1 MRTSLTSILL
11 ALATGA
17 SLLLIANPPIRVPIV
32 LAAGGPVS
40 PHGAAKA
47 GGVARQ
53 DGAGDGQEMVIRF
66 ASNPAP
72 APPFLLSD
80 LDGNVVSTAQWHGKV
95 VLLTFWATWCPPC
108 RDEIPMLI
116 DLAKRYADRLEVIGV
131 SMDDAAPEAVRVFA
145 MQAGINYPIVMG
157 SPEIVGEYGGMP
169 ALPTTFVVN
178 TDGRIV
184 QKHVGLYPPEV
195 YESEVRSLLGLPVNA
210 KVETFADTGQIFL
223 KNAANATELPGVDFT
238 GLTPEQK
245 AAVLKRMNSEICT
258 CGCRLT
264 IAQCRVNDST
274 CATSKAL
281 AAKIIQEVLAAS
293 RPSPAPP
300 SAASPQANP

>member
-1 MRTSLTSILL
+1 MRRSLISILL
-11 ALATGA
+11 TLVAGVSA
-17 SLLLIANPPIRVPIV
+17 LLIALPAMRAPIV
-32 LAAGGPVS
+32 LAAGGD
-40 PHGAAKA
+40 
-47 GGVARQ
+47 ARQ
-53 DGAGDGQEMVIRF
+53 DGQELVIRF
-66 ASNPAP
+66 ASNPTP
-72 APPFLLSD
+72 VPPFLVSD
-80 LDGNVVSTAQWHGKV
+80 LDGNVVSTAEWHGKV

-116 DLAKRYADRLEVIGV
+116 DLAKRYADRLEVVGV
-131 SMDDAAPEAVRVFA
+131 SLDDASPEAVKAFA

-157 SPEIVGEYGGMP
+157 SSEIVGEYGGLP

-178 TDGRIV
+178 TEGRIV

-195 YESEVRSLLGLPVNA
+195 YESEVRALLGLPVNA
-210 KVETFADTGQIFL
+210 KVETFADIGQIFL

-245 AAVLKRMNSEICT
+245 TAVLKRLNSGICT

-293 RPSPAPP
+293 RPSSVAP
-300 SAASPQANP
+300 SATPSAPTANP